1 MNVYN
6 EATVKFLAGIGAKN
20 ICLPVEMPAEAVGAL
35 CKATRDLDVSI
46 EVQVFGRQ
54 SLALS
59 ARCYHARAHGR
70 TKDSCRFVCEEDPD
84 GLVLTTLDGRTFLT
98 VNGIQTLSYEYLN
111 LLREVPALRAMGVS
125 RFRLSPHTLDMVG
138 VAKIFAG
145 VVEGKLAADEAAALL
160 EAMKPN
166 APFANGF
173 YYGKPGYTWNTA
185 SMH

>member
-1 MNVYN
+1 M
-6 EATVKFLAGIGAKN
+6 
-20 ICLPVEMPAEAVGAL
+20 
-35 CKATRDLDVSI
+35 
-46 EVQVFGRQ
+46 FGRQ

-84 GLVLTTLDGRTFLT
+84 GLELSTLDDRKFLT

-111 LLREVPALRAMGVS
+111 LVREVPTLRAMGVS
-125 RFRLSPHTLDMVG
+125 RFRLSPHTLDMVE

-145 VVEGKLAADEAAALL
+145 VVEGSLGADEAAARL
-160 EAMKPN
+160 EAIKPA

-173 YYGKPGYTWNTA
+173 YYGKPGYTWNGA
-185 SMH
+185 SAV